1 MMRAAGLVDQQRP
14 AAEAEANKTITP
26 EAAAADPA
34 KAAERARL
42 IEQTVFNSLKGNVPQ
57 FVSLFAASA
66 GQPQDQFFATADQ
79 ALFFDNGSFPGG
91 WLNPGGG
98 NLTELLLNTQ
108 DPKQLAEELYL
119 SVLTRRPTAAETSE
133 VETYLAPRAEDRPAA
148 IKELTWAL
156 LTSSEFR
163 FNH

>member
-1 MMRAAGLVDQQRP
+1 VAP
-14 AAEAEANKTITP
+14 
-26 EAAAADPA
+26 
-34 KAAERARL
+34 
-42 IEQTVFNSLKGNVPQ
+42 
-57 FVSLFAASA
+57 FVNLFAASA

-91 WLNPGGG
+91 WLNPGSG
-98 NLTELLLNTQ
+98 NLAERLVNTA

-119 SVLTRRPTAAETSE
+119 SVLTRRPTPDEATE
-133 VETYLAPRAEDRPAA
+133 VETYLAPRTADRPAA

>member
-1 MMRAAGLVDQQRP
+1 
-14 AAEAEANKTITP
+14 
-26 EAAAADPA
+26 
-34 KAAERARL
+34 
-42 IEQTVFNSLKGNVPQ
+42 
-57 FVSLFAASA
+57 
-66 GQPQDQFFATADQ
+66 
-79 ALFFDNGSFPGG
+79 
-91 WLNPGGG
+91 
-98 NLTELLLNTQ
+98 LLNTQ